1 MKKYTLLFIFF
12 LTAQLLPAQQI
23 SLVSQRVPQKV
34 PFAQPFDVRFEVSHT
49 PGYITELDKQSLPRD
64 FELTAVKVQE
74 IAPGKQAYDLTFIPF
89 TLGASS
95 FTAVNFVLKE
105 QNGGQT
111 LASSQ
116 SKAKTIEITPV
127 QYFDDKELRDIRPP
141 YIPANLWAWVLMAL
155 AVLGLIYILRRLLK
169 SRKKNQELQIQEEQ
183 DHRPADE
190 IALSKIQALLHS
202 GLWEKKEYKM
212 FYIELGD
219 ILREYFW
226 RRFGQD
232 VSSDTSAE
240 LLRRARQVPQLN
252 KLLMPL
258 RQYLNSSDLV
268 KFAKV
273 TPLDQTMYQD
283 VQTIRSIVHETSAPP
298 PQETQNTREE
308 K

>member
-1 MKKYTLLFIFF
+1 MKKFALLFILF
-12 LTAQLLPAQQI
+12 LTAPLLPGQQI
-23 SLVSQRVPQKV
+23 SLVSQRIPQKV

-49 PGYITELDKQSLPRD
+49 PGYLTELDKQSLPRD
-64 FELTAVKVQE
+64 FELTAVKNQE

-127 QYFDDKELRDIRPP
+127 KYFDDKELRDIRPP
-141 YIPANLWAWVLMAL
+141 YIPPDLKAWILLAL
-155 AVLGLIYILRRLLK
+155 VAAGLVYLLRRLFK
-169 SRKKNQELQIQEEQ
+169 ARQKKQELQIQEEQ

-190 IALSKIQALLHS
+190 IALSKIQALLQS
-202 GLWEKKEYKM
+202 GLWEKKEYKI

-273 TPLDQTMYQD
+273 TPQDQTMYQD

-298 PQETQNTREE
+298 PALPQKQEE